1 MLITSLQNPRIK
13 AVIALRDRKDR
24 VAAGLTR
31 VEGRDAIELALASGA
46 QPATLFFCPELFRNA
61 LTPPHERLPS
71 AIGRGVVGEGNVAA
85 DLLDQIEN
93 AGAALIEVTRPVF
106 EKMAYREGPDGWLA
120 TFPLPGT
127 TLERIALGS
136 PPFVVVAEAIEKPG
150 NLGAMLRSA
159 DASGVDALV
168 SCAPRTDWG
177 NPNIVQASKGTV
189 FSLPVAEASLEATDA
204 WLRRNNVQVVAT
216 TPEAT
221 LAHYEADLRGP
232 VAILVG
238 TENEGLS
245 RFWLDR
251 ADITVRIPMF
261 GAVNSLNAATSAALL
276 MYEVVRQRA
285 S

>member
-24 VAAGLTR
+24 LAAGLTR
-31 VEGRDAIELALASGA
+31 VEGRDAIELALATGA
-46 QPATLFFCPELFRNA
+46 QPATLFFCPEL
-61 LTPPHERLPS
+61 HPS
-71 AIGRGVVGEGNVAA
+71 PIGSDGKNDA
-85 DLLDQIEN
+85 DLLERIQA
-93 AGAALIEVTRPVF
+93 AGAALIEVTRAVF

-120 TFPLPGT
+120 TFSLPGT
-127 TLERIALGS
+127 TLERIALGA

-150 NLGAMLRSA
+150 NLGAMLRTA
-159 DASGVDALV
+159 DASGADALV

-189 FSLPVAEASLEATDA
+189 FSVPVAEASVESTDA
-204 WLRRNNVQVVAT
+204 WLRRNNVQLVAS

-221 LAHYEADLRGP
+221 LAHYQADLRGP

-238 TENEGLS
+238 SENEGLS
-245 RFWLDR
+245 RFWLER
-251 ADITVRIPMF
+251 ADIAVRIPMF

-276 MYEVVRQRA
+276 MYEVVRQRL